1 MTGVFFLFL
10 LHASLGLLA
19 MLSCVP
25 PQAGARFFKFCA
37 GTAAVMTAMALGLA
51 LRRFG
56 TQAAT
61 VGADALALARA
72 RGAGTALASSEP
84 PAALA
89 YPALLAATVAL
100 LVLIALYN
108 RAEHFAWQRLAR
120 PLLLACLAAGLGATW
135 IAATPG
141 PRAFLFATGLASAWL
156 LGAAAAAMILGHWY
170 LVVLDLPITALRRL
184 TLLLVIG
191 LALRFVVV
199 AWGLAGPAQ
208 AALASA
214 LAVARGE
221 FDPDGVFV
229 WMRVLFGLCGPL
241 SLITFIW
248 KTVEIRSTQSA
259 TGILYV
265 QLFLVLSGELLATY
279 LRLTAGLAL

>member
-1 MTGVFFLFL
+1 MTSVFFLFL
-10 LHASLGLLA
+10 LYASLGLLA
-19 MLSCVP
+19 MLLCVP
-25 PQAGARFFKFCA
+25 PQAGRRFFKFCA

-56 TQAAT
+56 TQVVT
-61 VGADALALARA
+61 LGEDALALVRA
-72 RGAGTALASSEP
+72 RGAGTALAPTEP
-84 PAALA
+84 PGVLG
-89 YPALLAATVAL
+89 YPGLLALTLTL

-108 RAEHFAWQRLAR
+108 RAQHFAWMRLTR
-120 PLLLACLAAGLGATW
+120 PLLLAAVAVGCAVTW
-135 IAATPG
+135 VGATPG
-141 PRAFLFATGLASAWL
+141 PRAFLFTCGLSSAWL

-170 LVVLDLPITALRRL
+170 LVVLDLPITALRRM
-184 TLLLVIG
+184 TVMLVIG

-199 AWGLAGPAQ
+199 AWGLAGPAH
-208 AALASA
+208 AALTSA
-214 LAVARGE
+214 LAVAHGE

-229 WMRVLFGLCGPL
+229 WMRLLFGLFGPL
-241 SLITFIW
+241 ALITFIW